1 MDWLK
6 QINAAVT
13 ICDEQG
19 MIVYMNERSEEVF
32 ETDGGKELIGKS
44 VFDCHPEP
52 ALSKLK
58 ELLSGGTTNV
68 YTIEKNG
75 KKKIIYQSPWRN
87 ENAIAGMIEISF
99 ELPVEMPH
107 FVRK

>member
-6 QINAAVT
+6 QLTAAVT
-13 ICDEQG
+13 VCDKQG
-19 MIVYMNERSEEVF
+19 TIVYMNEKSELVF
-32 ETDGGKELIGKS
+32 ESDGGKDLIGKS
-44 VFDCHPEP
+44 LFDCHPEP
-52 ALSKLK
+52 ASTKIKEMLSDG
-58 ELLSGGTTNV
+58 STNI

-87 ENAIAGMIEISF
+87 EKAIAGMIEISI
-99 ELPVEMPH
+99 ELPDEMNH